1 MTDRDVVDRVG
12 NLFERAVIRLRRRR
26 PHHKIPYATTIKG
39 APAVRIMCL
48 RPFLGKA
55 RQLQI
60 DRAISSWRLR
70 KSGRRLGT
78 DGGASLPHVTPVAVA
93 ASDLFTVRRASQEAC
108 DRAWLAGLLE
118 GEGSFLASWDGQSSY
133 PVIKVEM
140 CEQDVVERVADL
152 LNTRLWVEAARTER
166 WRPTYV
172 AQIAGHHAAGWMGA
186 LRPYMGLRRTAAID
200 VALAVYN
207 PIRLTDVPVICVV
220 QGCERPHRSRGLC
233 NSHYCRSSR
242 PQDRQ
247 VRGLHELVA
256 RPRKGPRPEDHAAA
270 LIRSSWSRVPYLS
283 RLGSCLELFARS
295 FGCAATSTGSA
306 ACGVDRRSA
315 RSEDGFGL
323 FVWCGADA
331 GRAGASRR
339 VAGVSLRSRPGRS
352 RRSFA

>member
-39 APAVRIMCL
+39 APAVRIMYIV

-60 DRAISSWRLR
+60 DRAISSWQLR
-70 KSGRRLGT
+70 RSGRRPRT
-78 DGGASLPHVTPVAVA
+78 DGDATLPHVTPVAVA
-93 ASDLFTVRRASQEAC
+93 ASDLFTVQGASQEAC

-172 AQIAGHHAAGWMGA
+172 AQIAGHQAAGWIGT

-200 VALAVYN
+200 AALAVYN
-207 PIRLTDVPVICVV
+207 PIRLTEVPPICVV
-220 QGCERPHRSRGLC
+220 PGCERPHRSRGLC
-233 NSHYCRSSR
+233 NTHYM
-242 PQDRQ
+242 
-247 VRGLHELVA
+247 
-256 RPRKGPRPEDHAAA
+256 
-270 LIRSSWSRVPYLS
+270 SWSR
-283 RLGSCLELFARS
+283 
-295 FGCAATSTGSA
+295 
-306 ACGVDRRSA
+306 DRA
-315 RSEDGFGL
+315 K
-323 FVWCGADA
+323 
-331 GRAGASRR
+331 GRTPRITP
-339 VAGVSLRSRPGRS
+339 LR
-352 RRSFA
+352 

>member
-39 APAVRIMCL
+39 APAVRIMYL
-48 RPFLGKA
+48 VRPFLGKA

-60 DRAISSWRLR
+60 DRAISSWQPRR
-70 KSGRRLGT
+70 SGRRPRA
-78 DGGASLPHVTPVAVA
+78 GGNASLAHVRPVAVA
-93 ASDLFTVRRASQEAC
+93 APDLFTVQGASQEAC

-118 GEGSFLASWDGQSSY
+118 GEGSFLANCEGRSSY

-200 VALAVYN
+200 AALAVYN
-207 PIRLTDVPVICVV
+207 PIRLTEVPLTCVV
-220 QGCERPHRSRGLC
+220 PGCERPHRSRGLC
-233 NSHYCRSSR
+233 NTHYMR
-242 PQDRQ
+242 
-247 VRGLHELVA
+247 
-256 RPRKGPRPEDHAAA
+256 
-270 LIRSSWSRVPYLS
+270 WSR
-283 RLGSCLELFARS
+283 
-295 FGCAATSTGSA
+295 
-306 ACGVDRRSA
+306 DRA
-315 RSEDGFGL
+315 K
-323 FVWCGADA
+323 
-331 GRAGASRR
+331 GRPPRITP
-339 VAGVSLRSRPGRS
+339 LR
-352 RRSFA
+352 